1 MKPLPTQATVP
12 ALRRAMRNTEQ
23 TQGMSVLQHG
33 LSVARHF
40 NDLYQ
45 HCVNHKP
52 LKYQWQLPDWVNH
65 PVLWDNLMSLDVM
78 HEYLIYH
85 DVGKPFC
92 RTIDEQGRVHFPDH
106 AAVSK
111 KIWLNA
117 TGNQAVA
124 DLIGMDMDV
133 HLLKGADTS
142 AFAERPQATS
152 LLLAGLCE
160 VHSNAAMFGGIDS
173 TSFKIKFKHIKRRGN
188 AIVKH
193 LQTKEKS

>member
-1 MKPLPTQATVP
+1 MKSLPTQATVP

-33 LSVARHF
+33 ISVARYF

-52 LKYQWQLPDWVNH
+52 LKYQWQLPDWVH
-65 PVLWDNLMSLDVM
+65 DPVLWDNLMPLDVM

-106 AAVSK
+106 ASVSK

-117 TGNQAVA
+117 TGNQTVA
-124 DLIGMDMDV
+124 DLMGMDMDV
-133 HLLKGADTS
+133 HLLKGADTA
-142 AFAERPQATS
+142 AFAQRPQAAS
-152 LLLAGLCE
+152 LLIAGLCE
-160 VHSNAAMFGGIDS
+160 VHSNAAMFGGTDS
-173 TSFKIKFKHIKRRGN
+173 TSFKIKLKHIKRRGN

-193 LQTKEKS
+193 LQS